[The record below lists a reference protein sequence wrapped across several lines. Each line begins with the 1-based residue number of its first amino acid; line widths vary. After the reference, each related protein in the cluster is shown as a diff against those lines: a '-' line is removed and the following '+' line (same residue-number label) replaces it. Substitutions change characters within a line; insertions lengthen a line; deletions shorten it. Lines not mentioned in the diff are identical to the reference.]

1 MCKHE
6 KQGIDSLLNIM
17 ERLRDPEHGC
27 EWDKAQT
34 PESISPY
41 TLEEAYEVC
50 DAVEKGDAAQLKEEL
65 GDLLLHVVFYAQMA
79 KERGLFDFQ
88 DVVDGICAKM
98 IHRHPHIFGNA
109 AKRPDWEQLKADER
123 RAHHQSG
130 VLSGIANALP
140 QTIRAFKL
148 QSRAARVGFDWAAPL
163 LIIDKIYEEVNELKA
178 EIVQPTHERERLDE
192 MGDVLFVCVN
202 LARKLQINPE
212 QALKHANAK
221 FERRFG
227 HIEKRLNEA
236 GKPFEKTTLSEMEDL
251 WVEAKKIEKA
261 AKTEHPAPESPQ
273 KAS

>member
-1 MCKHE
+1 MAERTKN
-6 KQGIDSLLNIM
+6 GIDALLDIM
-17 ERLRDPEHGC
+17 KRLRDPDRGC

-34 PESISPY
+34 PESILPH

-50 DAVEKGDAAQLKEEL
+50 DAVEKKDAAQLKEEL
-65 GDLLLHVVFYAQMA
+65 GDLLLHIVFYAQMA

-88 DVVDGICAKM
+88 DVVDGVCAKM
-98 IHRHPHIFGNA
+98 IRRHPHIFGNA
-109 AKRPDWEQLKADER
+109 AERPDWERLKADER
-123 RAHHQSG
+123 REHHQDG
-130 VLSGIANALP
+130 VLSGIADALP

-163 LIIDKIYEEVNELKA
+163 LIVDKIYEEVNELKA
-178 EIVQPTHERERLDE
+178 EIVQPSHDRERLDE

-227 HIEKRLNEA
+227 HIEKRLKEA
-236 GKPFEKTTLSEMEDL
+236 GKPFEQTTLAEMEDL

-261 AKTEHPAPESPQ
+261 EIKRSAPDAPQ

>member
-1 MCKHE
+1 
-6 KQGIDSLLNIM
+6 M

-41 TLEEAYEVC
+41 TLEEAYEVY

-65 GDLLLHVVFYAQMA
+65 GDLLLHIVFYAQMA

-88 DVVDGICAKM
+88 DVVDGVCAKM
-98 IHRHPHIFGNA
+98 IRRHPHIFGNA
-109 AKRPDWEQLKADER
+109 AERPDWERLKADER
-123 RAHHQSG
+123 RAHHQDG
-130 VLSGIANALP
+130 VLSGIADALP

-236 GKPFEKTTLSEMEDL
+236 GKPF
-251 WVEAKKIEKA
+251 
-261 AKTEHPAPESPQ
+261 
-273 KAS
+273 